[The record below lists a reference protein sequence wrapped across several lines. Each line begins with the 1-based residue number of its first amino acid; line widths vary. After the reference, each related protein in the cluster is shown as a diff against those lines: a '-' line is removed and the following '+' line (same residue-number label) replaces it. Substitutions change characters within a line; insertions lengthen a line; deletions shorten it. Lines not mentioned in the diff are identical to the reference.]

1 VLVNAPVSVANK
13 HLNQAGGAVKV
24 SLLQLHHTR
33 REKMNEL
40 VSLKSPIS
48 VNFEVSPVCDLTCE
62 FCFNAEMECEKLS
75 HPSFEQVTSIL
86 DKLAEAEVF
95 EVRMFG
101 GEFFVY
107 PHWQKVLE
115 YADKQDFFLSF
126 VSNGTHINTNT
137 AKKLLDHRIV
147 GGAISL
153 HGTKEIHEDITKIT
167 GSFEDAVS
175 GIQAC
180 IENGIGISILY
191 TLTRNNYKS
200 VFDVCRWLKEK
211 GIEIDEINVGRLTP
225 YGRAKSDWEQVKL
238 SLHDYLSVFPQLKK
252 IRNELGILASFGDAF
267 PLCLLPAK
275 YHDYVIGCWQGT
287 GFGHIDHMGNVR
299 SCSIAKGSYGN
310 ILETPLTKI
319 WTKQLSHFRSLG
331 WLPLKCRECDNFCGG
346 GCSASCYDGG
356 MYAPDEFIQ
365 QKNEG
370 RL

>member
-1 VLVNAPVSVANK
+1 
-13 HLNQAGGAVKV
+13 
-24 SLLQLHHTR
+24 
-33 REKMNEL
+33 MNEL

-48 VNFEVSPVCDLTCE
+48 VNFEVSPVCDLACE
-62 FCFNAEMECEKLS
+62 FCFNSGTEYKKLK
-75 HPSFEQVTSIL
+75 HPSLNHAKSIL

-95 EVRMFG
+95 EVRLFG

-107 PHWQKVLE
+107 PYWREVLK
-115 YADKQDFFLSF
+115 YADALDFFLSF
-126 VSNGTHINTNT
+126 VSNGTHIN
-137 AKKLLDHRIV
+137 KEVVKELLSHRVI

-153 HGTKEIHEDITKIT
+153 HGTKDIHESITKVD
-167 GSFEDAVS
+167 GSFES
-175 GIQAC
+175 TINGIRIC

-191 TLTRNNYKS
+191 TLTRTNYQ
-200 VFDVCRWLKEK
+200 VIFEVCQWLGENGLK
-211 GIEIDEINVGRLTP
+211 IDEINVGRLTP

-238 SLHDYLSVFPQLKK
+238 SLGDYLSVFPQLER

-319 WTKQLSHFRSLG
+319 WVEHLVHFRSLK
-331 WLPLKCRECDNFCGG
+331 WLPIKCQKCDNFCGG
-346 GCSASCYDGG
+346 GCSASRYDGG

-365 QKNEG
+365 
-370 RL
+370 